1 MDDPPKVEKR
11 KQENIIKMAKVN
23 TTKNE
28 RQSVLWLSQETVD
41 LVTFTEEILNENF
54 IFCAV
59 STVRVPSLMF
69 TKNSTLPLVHI
80 SHELTIETCPSIS
93 DLTPFGSN

>member
-1 MDDPPKVEKR
+1 MDDPPKVEKT

-41 LVTFTEEILNENF
+41 LVRFTEEILNENF

-59 STVRVPSLMF
+59 YGASFLMRCYIGLI
-69 TKNSTLPLVHI
+69 TDYTLFL
-80 SHELTIETCPSIS
+80 
-93 DLTPFGSN
+93 

>member
-28 RQSVLWLSQETVD
+28 RQSVLWLSHCTK
-41 LVTFTEEILNENF
+41 TEVF
-54 IFCAV
+54 
-59 STVRVPSLMF
+59 
-69 TKNSTLPLVHI
+69 
-80 SHELTIETCPSIS
+80 HEGFLQ
-93 DLTPFGSN
+93 